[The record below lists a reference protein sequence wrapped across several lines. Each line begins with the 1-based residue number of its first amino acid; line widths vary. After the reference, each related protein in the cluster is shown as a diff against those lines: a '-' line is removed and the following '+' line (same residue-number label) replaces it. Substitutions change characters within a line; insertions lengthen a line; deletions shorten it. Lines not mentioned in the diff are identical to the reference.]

1 MKKIIFA
8 DDDPSIQDVVNLIFE
23 DEYQVTTFSRG
34 EPLLNNQFE
43 VPDLF
48 LVDKQLPGGVDGLEI
63 CRFLKSQEQT
73 KNIPVILISA
83 SPNLRILAKSVGADG
98 CIEKPFP
105 IGELR
110 QIVSKY
116 TSGRTI

>member
-34 EPLLNNQFE
+34 EPLMNNEFE

-48 LVDKQLPGGVDGLEI
+48 LVDKQLPGGIDGLDI

-73 KNIPVILISA
+73 KHIPVIVISA
-83 SPNLRILAKSVGADG
+83 SPNLKKLARQAGADD

-110 QIVSKY
+110 QMIAMY
-116 TSGRTI
+116 TSK